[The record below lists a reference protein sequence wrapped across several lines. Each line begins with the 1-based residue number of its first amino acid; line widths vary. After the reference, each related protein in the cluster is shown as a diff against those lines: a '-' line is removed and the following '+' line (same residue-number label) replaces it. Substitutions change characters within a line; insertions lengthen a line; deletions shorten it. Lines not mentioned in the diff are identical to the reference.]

1 MNINPNEKIR
11 QQFDLMPYPNLPAN
25 QTGGDGDLGLISHSF
40 ASAWYAKTQR
50 VCDRLDICILDVGCG
65 SGVTTLA
72 LAMANPKAKI
82 VGIDLSEASLSLAR
96 DRLVYH
102 GFPKVEFY
110 QISIE
115 KLLRLKEERGLQF
128 DYINCED
135 TLYFLNEPVAG
146 LKSMRDVLKPEG
158 LLRINLHNLYQRADF
173 FRAQT
178 FAKLLGFLDGN
189 PTENEYKKL
198 YAIMEALADETL
210 LKASTWNPSDKSFG
224 FVLMNYV
231 MQEDKGFTIPDL
243 FQMLR
248 SANLEFIDMI
258 NPNDW
263 DWQNIFPK
271 SIPNEFTQFL
281 NQATPEQSFHA
292 YELLHPI
299 NRLID
304 VWCGISGRSP
314 TYIKINEWSESIWE
328 STVVYLHPILK
339 TDVFFNMLDR
349 AIANL
354 MPDPSI
360 EKLYDIKLDSLTVTL
375 CLRFLWHRPSNF
387 LELVTYWISHKPRLT
402 AYAKIS
408 TVFGGKVKSIDK
420 LNEQQARNE
429 LKSLLSQL
437 TMFHVVLLEPN
448 LPAYSLPSE

>member
-1 MNINPNEKIR
+1 MNIDPNEKVC

-25 QTGGDGDLGLISHSF
+25 QTGGDGDRGLISHSF

-50 VCDRLDICILDVGCG
+50 VCDRQDICILDVGCG

-96 DRLVYH
+96 ERLHYH
-102 GFPKVEFY
+102 GFPKAEFHKLP
-110 QISIE
+110 IE
-115 KLLRLKEERGLQF
+115 ELPNLKDKQGLQF

-135 TLYFLNEPVAG
+135 TLYLLNDPVLG
-146 LKSMRDVLKPEG
+146 LKVMGAVLAPKG
-158 LLRINLHNLYQRADF
+158 LLRVNVHSLYQRTDF
-173 FRAQT
+173 FRAQA
-178 FAKLLGFLDGN
+178 FSRLLGFLDRN
-189 PTENEYKKL
+189 PTKDEYRQI
-198 YAIMEALADETL
+198 YTIMEALGDGTL
-210 LKASTWNPSDKSFG
+210 LKYSTWTPSNKSLEF
-224 FVLMNYV
+224 FLANYAL
-231 MQEDKGFTIPDL
+231 QEDKGFTIPQV

-248 SANLEFIDMI
+248 DSNLEFVSMI
-258 NPNDW
+258 NPA
-263 DWQNIFPK
+263 DWQLTNLFPEH
-271 SIPNEFTQFL
+271 IPDGFVKFL
-281 NQATPEQSFHA
+281 DHATPEQNLHA
-292 YELLHPI
+292 YELLHPV
-299 NRLID
+299 NRLLD
-304 VWCGISGRSP
+304 MWCGHSGRSAY
-314 TYIKINEWSESIWE
+314 TEISQWSETMWE
-328 STVVYLHPILK
+328 SATVHLHPILRTEK
-339 TDVFFNMLDR
+339 FFQTLDL

-375 CLRFLWHRPSNF
+375 CLRFLWNRSCNF

-448 LPAYSLPSE
+448 LPAYSLPNE